1 MLVLTLVYLAWEM
14 AFNARLL
21 DVVGNLESHAKVES
35 IEVWGRLISGF
46 ALALVLLGSWLTKL
60 AKQGIPVEVC
70 LQRLPKVLVGCAL
83 LMGAVFFAQK
93 MIIDV
98 LVSMSTAED
107 RRRAA
112 VLVPLTKLIQVGQV
126 EIPSL
131 ALGKTDFETAAGK
144 SLLATLPLQALS
156 HPDLFPRL
164 ESVGVERFFE
174 AFARQA
180 RGQPEQMHEIYAQ
193 SVDELVRQYRGPYS
207 EANASYQREVG
218 EKLRQRQAQAWSDY
232 VERLKAKNRRSRPD
246 NIPRFYW
253 SRVRSDVQI
262 AGVPVPNNWRPS
274 DKGGFYAA
282 VANRVRSEALD
293 QFRSQSM
300 AVGAMSVP
308 FEPGMSQSEFL
319 AHPGVLK
326 RWRDSIKAPATVRP
340 VPGLSA
346 AAFDRDVFEKMIE
359 ADVRELVRTNYA
371 EVKDYERRGRFY
383 RQGENAYRALI
394 VPPVALVFSLLGA
407 MTHIFKVLAF
417 AVKVFTPVPGRLVAG
432 ASAVYLALVI
442 LVPLQLTNSVSEQ
455 KLFLDLERY
464 AQEHRGTTG
473 AIVAG
478 GIRWATQFQPIFYPV
493 NEFVRTRV
501 LSSPRF
507 DLSPLE
513 ALKSTLPSA
522 SPAPSSS
529 SRSQP

>member
-60 AKQGIPVEVC
+60 AKQGIPVEEC
-70 LQRLPKVLVGCAL
+70 LQRLPKVLFGCAL
-83 LMGAVFFAQK
+83 VMGAVFFAQK

-274 DKGGFYAA
+274 DKAGFYAA
-282 VANRVRSEALD
+282 VSNRVRSEALD

-300 AVGAMSVP
+300 AAGSMSVP

-326 RWRDSIKAPATVRP
+326 RWRDSIKAPASVRP

-346 AAFDRDVFEKMIE
+346 AAFDRDVFEKMIA

-371 EVKDYERRGRFY
+371 EVKDYERGARFY

-417 AVKVFTPVPGRLVAG
+417 AAKVFTPVPGRLVAG

-442 LVPLQLTNSVSEQ
+442 FVPLQLTNSVSEQ

-464 AQEHRGTTG
+464 AQEHRGTAG

-478 GIRWATQFQPIFYPV
+478 GIRWVTQFQPIFYPV
-493 NEFVRTRV
+493 NEVVRTRV

-513 ALKSTLPSA
+513 ALKSLLPTASSA
-522 SPAPSSS
+522 SPSS